1 MTKSFGLIVLSLCCA
16 LVTTAQTIT
25 WKKQEFELKNVT
37 ASVVKVN
44 GAEIL
49 KVERDLTALPF
60 DEKNMGATVD
70 EPTYVKLKNVVFE
83 NGTIEVKM
91 LSRIQDPSPFEAAR
105 GFIGVAFRI
114 SEKDTAYESIY
125 LRPKNG
131 RAEDQ
136 FMRNH
141 TVQYYSYPNY
151 KFDRLRRESAGL
163 YETYAD
169 IGLNEWI
176 TFRVE
181 IEGEK
186 AKLFIND
193 QKHPSFIVNK
203 MKRRITKGAIAL
215 WVDIGT
221 IGYFKDLKVVKK

>member
-1 MTKSFGLIVLSLCCA
+1 MIKALNLVVLSTLCA
-16 LVTTAQTIT
+16 LTTWAQTIT

-37 ASVVKVN
+37 ASVMKVN
-44 GAEIL
+44 GEEVL
-49 KVERDLTALPF
+49 KVERDLKVLPF
-60 DEKNMGATVD
+60 DEKKLAATVD
-70 EPTYVKLKNVVFE
+70 EPTYVKLKNVVLE

-105 GFIGVAFRI
+105 GFIGLAFWI

-141 TVQYYSYPNY
+141 TVQYYSYPHY

-163 YETYAD
+163 YETYVD

-176 TFRVE
+176 TFRIE

-186 AKLFIND
+186 ARLYIND

-203 MKRRITKGAIAL
+203 MKGSMTRGAIAL

-221 IGYFKDLKVVKK
+221 IGYFKDLKVRAK

>member
-1 MTKSFGLIVLSLCCA
+1 MTKAISTIVLSICCTLA
-16 LVTTAQTIT
+16 AKAQTIT

-37 ASVVKVN
+37 ASVMKVN
-44 GAEIL
+44 GEEVL
-49 KVERDLTALPF
+49 KVERDLKALPF
-60 DEKNMGATVD
+60 DEKNLAATVD
-70 EPTYVKLKNVVFE
+70 QPTYVRLKNVELE

-105 GFIGVAFRI
+105 GFIGLAFRI
-114 SEKDTAYESIY
+114 NGDTAYESIY

-176 TFRVE
+176 TFRIE
-181 IEGEK
+181 IEDEK
-186 AKLFIND
+186 ARLYIND

-203 MKRRITKGAIAL
+203 MKRSTTKGAIAL

-221 IGYFKDLKVVKK
+221 IGYFKGLNVKAR